1 MSRTGHET
9 DIFNKYNIP
18 SALLNDDELIE
29 TDKPIDDKEI
39 MELMNVA
46 YQIADKSSPTGTRTP
61 FDIEILETKRKQ
73 LEQDL
78 LDREKEENEDTEF
91 RKAVQDNAEKER
103 KKTELSVKR
112 EILERINRLQ
122 NALKNPTIKE
132 LLLKVKNHELT
143 PQQAFASIKEN
154 SSLKK
159 QMMRLTLKGLGQG
172 GGKSRIFRRKNKK
185 STSRTRRSMRSTRRH
200 RKSSSRRG
208 MRK

>member
-18 SALLNDDELIE
+18 STLLNDNELIE
-29 TDKPIDDKEI
+29 TDKPIDDEEI

-73 LEQDL
+73 LEEDL
-78 LDREKEENEDTEF
+78 LDREKEEKEYTEF

-122 NALKNPTIKE
+122 NALKNPKIKE
-132 LLLKVKNHELT
+132 LLLKVINHKLT
-143 PQQAFASIKEN
+143 PEQAFASIKEN
-154 SSLKK
+154 SSLKE
-159 QMMRLTLKGLGQG
+159 QMMRLTLNGVGKR
-172 GGKSRIFRRKNKK
+172 GGKSRVFRRKNKK

>member
-132 LLLKVKNHELT
+132 LLLNVINHKLT

-154 SSLKK
+154 SSLKE
-159 QMMRLTLKGLGQG
+159 QMMHLTLNGVGKS

>member
-9 DIFNKYNIP
+9 DIYNQYNIP
-18 SALLNDDELIE
+18 RVVLNGDEFIE
-29 TDKPIDDKEI
+29 FDKPIDDEEI

-61 FDIEILETKRKQ
+61 FDIEILETKKKQ

-78 LDREKEENEDTEF
+78 LDREKEEKEYTEF

-122 NALKNPTIKE
+122 NALKNPKIKE
-132 LLLKVKNHELT
+132 LLLKVINHKLT
-143 PQQAFASIKEN
+143 PQEAFDSIKAN
-154 SSLKK
+154 SSLKE

-172 GGKSRIFRRKNKK
+172 AGKSRIFRRKNKK

>member
-18 SALLNDDELIE
+18 STLLNDNELIE
-29 TDKPIDDKEI
+29 TDKPIDDEEI

-73 LEQDL
+73 LEEDL
-78 LDREKEENEDTEF
+78 LDREKEEKEYTEF

-132 LLLKVKNHELT
+132 LLLNVINHKLT
-143 PQQAFASIKEN
+143 PKEAFASIKEN

-159 QMMRLTLKGLGQG
+159 QMMRFTLNGVGKS